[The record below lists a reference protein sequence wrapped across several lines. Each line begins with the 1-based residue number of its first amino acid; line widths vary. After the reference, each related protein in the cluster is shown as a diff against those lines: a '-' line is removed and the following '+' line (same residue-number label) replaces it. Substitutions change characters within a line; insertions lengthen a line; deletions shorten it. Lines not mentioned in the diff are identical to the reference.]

1 MKKLT
6 RTISAVLA
14 TALLAGVMV
23 FPGAAGVPGVSPW
36 AEAELAEIIRLG
48 LKDENYYN
56 EYPEHS
62 WDYISR
68 QEFARNA
75 AYFLARQYRFDINSQ
90 EMQPYVSTPTDKNGE
105 MAPYFT
111 DVYDLCVN
119 LAYKLG
125 VVQGRGDGIFDP
137 DAPITREEAAVMLYN
152 TYLAYADHAE
162 EDIPVLNLERFEDRE
177 EISPWARQAVST
189 MAAWDVM
196 AGMSETEFGPKSH
209 YTYEQCWVTFLRLY
223 KNAPEGRLQGS
234 VKLPFEWDWEEKVAE
249 FREGNELELLNQY
262 FEYFYAETADY
273 AVLYGGRAEGRYDG
287 RGVNIFYKSGG
298 HIFANIPDM
307 KYNITAERFSLD
319 EERDILYCTNDQ
331 GAVYKVDLMA
341 ATVEL
346 AEPTEA

>member
-6 RTISAVLA
+6 KLA
-14 TALLAGVMV
+14 SVSLAAALLTGAMV

-48 LKDENYYN
+48 LKDESYYN

-62 WDYISR
+62 WDDISR
-68 QEFARNA
+68 QKFARDA

-90 EMQPYVSTPTDKNGE
+90 EMQPYVSTPTDENGE

-111 DVYDLCVN
+111 DVNDLCVN

-125 VVQGRGDGIFDP
+125 IVQGRGGGIFDP

-152 TYLAYADHAE
+152 TYLAYANHAE
-162 EDIPVLNLERFEDRE
+162 EDIPELNLERFEDRD

-189 MAAWDVM
+189 MAAWNVM
-196 AGMSETEFGPKSH
+196 AGISETEFGPKSH

-234 VKLPFEWDWEEKVAE
+234 VKLPFEWDWEKELAK
-249 FREGNELELLNQY
+249 FREGSEFELLEEY
-262 FEYFYAETADY
+262 FEYFYAETEDY
-273 AVLYGGRAEGRYDG
+273 VVLYGGRAEGRYDS
-287 RGVNIFYKSGG
+287 RGVRIIYKAGG
-298 HIFANIPDM
+298 YAHLFIPNM
-307 KYNITAERFSLD
+307 KYYITSEKFSMD
-319 EERDILYCTNDQ
+319 EEQDILYCTNDD
-331 GAVYKVDLMA
+331 GVVYKVDLMN
-341 ATVEL
+341 ATVEA
-346 AEPTEA
+346 AEAER